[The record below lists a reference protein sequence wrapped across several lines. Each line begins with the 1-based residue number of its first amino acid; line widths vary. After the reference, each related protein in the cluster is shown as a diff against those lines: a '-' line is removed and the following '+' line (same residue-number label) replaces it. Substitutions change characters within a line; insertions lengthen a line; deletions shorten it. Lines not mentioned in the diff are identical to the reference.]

1 MSRLQTYRDEI
12 QNLKQQLEDARNT
25 QKTQAVT
32 AMESNHEDD
41 VVQDLVE
48 AIRQME
54 RLILT
59 TRSMNQRK
67 QDDNDGDNLL
77 VDVDVSDSDN
87 FLRSALLD
95 DDEHTPRRVVST
107 TELNDAQVLQEMH
120 RIQGLLSNVLA
131 SKASPRVAA
140 FPSSPARDAEVER
153 LRAQLYEQ
161 EVTTSLRK
169 ADSSFLQQQLEE
181 KDKLL
186 QEVSNILEAVE
197 QRQIDLEQT
206 NNLLKGSLSEAHG
219 EIARLRKR
227 LKDVECGRD
236 AFIATTL
243 IGTG

>member
-1 MSRLQTYRDEI
+1 LHLPLSIHTCRLQTYRDEI

-25 QKTQAVT
+25 QKTQAAT
-32 AMESNHEDD
+32 ATESNNEDD
-41 VVQDLVE
+41 VQDLVE

-59 TRSMNQRK
+59 TRSINQKK
-67 QDDNDGDNLL
+67 QDDDDDLL
-77 VDVDVSDSDN
+77 VNASDSDD
-87 FLRSALLD
+87 FLRSAFLD
-95 DDEHTPRRVVST
+95 DDIPRAST
-107 TELNDAQVLQEMH
+107 DLSDAQVLNEMH

-131 SKASPRVAA
+131 SKGSPRA
-140 FPSSPARDAEVER
+140 PQTPARDAEVER

-181 KDKLL
+181 KDSLL
-186 QEVSNILEAVE
+186 QEVSKILEAVE

-206 NNLLKGSLSEAHG
+206 NTLLKSSLGEAHV
-219 EIARLRKR
+219 EIARLSKR
-227 LKDVECGRD
+227 LKEVEYGRD
-236 AFIATTL
+236 ALIATTL